1 MSIFDSIRTALRA
14 IAANRLRSGL
24 TALGLVIGV
33 ASVIVLIAIGQ
44 GAQQGVQDRIRGL
57 GSDLI
62 FVKPGAQTDRSTG
75 ARTAQGGAVTLTV
88 ADAEAIEEARVP
100 GITGIAPQLSFNAQ
114 AIAQSQNLG
123 VTVIGTTPSYPD
135 VRDAKIAQGDFL
147 LADDVERRTLTVVL
161 GSAAAASLFPDEDAV
176 GQQVRVSV
184 GRIGFNFRVTGVM
197 AARGGSGEQDN
208 YVFIPVT
215 SLQARYQFLRN
226 PRGDISVNQ
235 INVRTA
241 PGAKQPPIEAAIT
254 DILAQRHQVVTPDFT
269 VQSQNDLVG
278 AAAEVS
284 RTLSILLGSI
294 AGISLIVGGIG
305 TMNIMLVSVT
315 ERTREIGIRR
325 AVGARSMDVMRQFVT
340 EAIALSLVGGLIG
353 IGIGVGVAMA
363 IDGRDISG
371 TAMVTSI
378 QTWSIVL
385 AFGVALMVGLVSGSY
400 PAFRASRLDP
410 ILALRSE

>member
-1 MSIFDSIRTALRA
+1 MSILDSIRTALRA

-33 ASVIVLIAIGQ
+33 ASVIVLIAVGQ
-44 GAQQGVQDRIRGL
+44 GAQQGVQERIRGL

-62 FVKPGAQTDRSTG
+62 FVKPAAQTDRSTG
-75 ARTAQGGAVTLTV
+75 ARGAQGGGITLTA
-88 ADAEAIEEARVP
+88 ADADAITEAKIP
-100 GITGIAPQLSFNAQ
+100 GVVGIAPQLSFNAQ

-123 VTVIGTTPSYPD
+123 VTIIGTTPSYAD
-135 VRDAKIAQGDFL
+135 VRDARVAQGAFIG
-147 LADDVERRTLTVVL
+147 ADDIDRRSLTIVL
-161 GSAAAASLFPDEDAV
+161 GSAVAASLFPDGDAI
-176 GQQVRVSV
+176 GQQVRIAL
-184 GRIGFNFRVTGVM
+184 GPQGFNFRVLGVM
-197 AARGGSGEQDN
+197 EPRGGTGEQDN
-208 YVFIPVT
+208 YAFIPVS
-215 SLQARYQFLRN
+215 SLSARFQFLRN

-235 INVRTA
+235 INIRTA
-241 PGAKQPPIEAAIT
+241 PGAKQEPIETAIT
-254 DILAQRHQVVTPDFT
+254 DVLAQRHQVVTPDFT

-325 AVGARSMDVMRQFVT
+325 AVGARGTDVMRQFVT
-340 EAIALSLVGGLIG
+340 EAIVLSLVGGLIG
-353 IGIGVGVAMA
+353 TGIGVGVAMG

-371 TAMVTSI
+371 TAMQTAI

-385 AFGVALMVGLVSGSY
+385 AFGVALLVGLISGSY
-400 PAFRASRLDP
+400 PAFRAARLDP

>member
-33 ASVIVLIAIGQ
+33 ASVIVLIAVGQ
-44 GAQQGVQDRIRGL
+44 GAQQGVQERIRGL

-62 FVKPGAQTDRSTG
+62 FVKPAPPTDRSTG
-75 ARTAQGGAVTLTV
+75 ARGARDSGITLTA
-88 ADAEAIEEARVP
+88 ADADAIAEAKIP
-100 GITGIAPQLSFNAQ
+100 GVVGIAPQLSFNAQ

-123 VTVIGTTPSYPD
+123 VTIIGTTPSYAE
-135 VRDAKIAQGDFL
+135 VRDAKVAQGNFVG
-147 LADDVERRTLTVVL
+147 ADDIDRRALTIVL
-161 GSAAAASLFPDEDAV
+161 GSAVAGSLFPDGDAI
-176 GQQVRVSV
+176 GQQVRIAL
-184 GRIGFNFRVTGVM
+184 GPQGFNFRVLGVM
-197 AARGGSGEQDN
+197 EPRGGTGEQDN
-208 YVFIPVT
+208 YVFIPVS
-215 SLQARYQFLRN
+215 SLSARFQFLRN

-235 INVRTA
+235 INIRTA
-241 PGAKQPPIEAAIT
+241 PNAKQEPIETAIT

-325 AVGARSMDVMRQFVT
+325 AVGARGMDVMRQFVT

-353 IGIGVGVAMA
+353 IGIGVGVAIG

-371 TAMVTSI
+371 TAMETAI
-378 QTWSIVL
+378 QTWSIAL
-385 AFGVALMVGLVSGSY
+385 AFGVALLVGLVSGSY

>member
-33 ASVIVLIAIGQ
+33 ASVIVLIAVGQ

-62 FVKPGAQTDRSTG
+62 FVKPAAQTDRATG
-75 ARTAQGGAVTLTV
+75 ARGAQGGGITLTL
-88 ADAEAIEEARVP
+88 ADAEALEAAKVP
-100 GITGIAPQLSFNAQ
+100 GIAGIAPQLSFQAQ

-123 VTVIGTTPSYPD
+123 VTIIGTTPSYAE
-135 VRDAKIAQGDFL
+135 VRDAKVAEGDFI
-147 LADDVERRTLTVVL
+147 AATDVERRALTIVL
-161 GSAAAASLFPDEDAV
+161 GSAAAASLFPDGDAI
-176 GQQVRVSV
+176 GQQVRLSV
-184 GRIGFNFRVTGVM
+184 ARIGFNFRVIGVM
-197 AARGGSGEQDN
+197 AARGGTGEQDN
-208 YVFIPVT
+208 YVFIPVS
-215 SLQARYQFLRN
+215 SLQARLQFLRN

-235 INVRTA
+235 INIRTA
-241 PGAKQPPIEAAIT
+241 PGAKQPPIEAAVT
-254 DILAQRHQVVTPDFT
+254 DLLVQRHQVVTPDFT

-325 AVGARSMDVMRQFVT
+325 AVGARGSDVMRQFVT
-340 EAIALSLVGGLIG
+340 EAIALSLAGGLIG
-353 IGIGVGVAMA
+353 IGIGVGVAIG

-371 TAMVTSI
+371 TAMETAV
-378 QTWSIVL
+378 QTWSIAL
-385 AFGVALMVGLVSGSY
+385 AFGVALLVGLISGSY

>member
-1 MSIFDSIRTALRA
+1 MSILDSIRTALRA

-33 ASVIVLIAIGQ
+33 ASVIVLIAVGQ

-62 FVKPGAQTDRSTG
+62 FVKPAAQTDRSTG
-75 ARTAQGGAVTLTV
+75 ARGAQGGGITLTT
-88 ADAEAIEEARVP
+88 ADADAIAAANIP

-114 AIAQSQNLG
+114 AIAQSQNLS
-123 VTVIGTTPSYPD
+123 VAVIGTTPSYTD
-135 VRDAKIAQGDFL
+135 VRDARVAEGDFIG
-147 LADDVERRTLTVVL
+147 ADDVDRRALTIVL
-161 GSAAAASLFPDEDAV
+161 GSAVSESLFPDGGAI
-176 GQQVRVSV
+176 GQQVRLAL
-184 GRIGFNFRVTGVM
+184 GPQGFNFRVIGVM
-197 AARGGSGEQDN
+197 ASRGGTGEQDN
-208 YVFIPVT
+208 YVFVPVP
-215 SLQARYQFLRN
+215 SLSSRVQFLRN
-226 PRGDISVNQ
+226 PRGDVSVNQ
-235 INVRTA
+235 INIRTA
-241 PGAKQPPIEAAIT
+241 PNVAQDPIETAIT
-254 DILAQRHQVVTPDFT
+254 DLLVQRHQVVTPDFT

-325 AVGARSMDVMRQFVT
+325 AVGARGIDVMRQFVN

-353 IGIGVGVAMA
+353 VGIGVGVAVG
-363 IDGRDISG
+363 IDGRDVSG
-371 TAMVTSI
+371 TAMETAVQS
-378 QTWSIVL
+378 WSIAL
-385 AFGVALMVGLVSGSY
+385 AFGVALLVGLVSGSY

>member
-33 ASVIVLIAIGQ
+33 ASVIVLIAVGQ
-44 GAQQGVQDRIRGL
+44 GAQQGVQERIRGL

-75 ARTAQGGAVTLTV
+75 QRSAQGSAITLT
-88 ADAEAIEEARVP
+88 ASDAEAIAAANIP
-100 GITGIAPQLSFNAQ
+100 GVVGISPQLSFPVQ
-114 AIAQSQNLG
+114 AIAGSQNMG
-123 VTVIGTTPSYPD
+123 VTVIGTTPAYAA
-135 VRDAKIAQGDFL
+135 VRDAKVKSGEFITDG
-147 LADDVERRTLTVVL
+147 DVERRTLSIVL
-161 GSAAAASLFPDEDAV
+161 GSAAAETLFPDGDPL
-176 GQQVRVSV
+176 GQQVRLGV
-184 GRIGFNFRVTGVM
+184 GRIGFNFRVVGVM
-197 AARGGSGEQDN
+197 APRGGTGEQDN
-208 YVFIPVT
+208 YVFIPVS
-215 SLQARYQFLRN
+215 SLSARFQFLRN
-226 PRGDISVNQ
+226 PRGEISVNQ
-235 INVRTA
+235 IDVRTA
-241 PGAKQPPIEAAIT
+241 PGVKQEPIQTQLT

-325 AVGARSMDVMRQFVT
+325 AVGARGSDVMRQFVT
-340 EAIALSLVGGLIG
+340 EAIALSLVGGLAG
-353 IGIGVGVAMA
+353 IAIGVGVAIQ

-371 TAMVTSI
+371 TAM
-378 QTWSIVL
+378 QTAVQSWSIAL
-385 AFGVALMVGLVSGSY
+385 AFGVAIMVGLVSGSY

>member
-33 ASVIVLIAIGQ
+33 ASVIVLIAVGQ

-62 FVKPGAQTDRSTG
+62 FVKPAPPTDRTTG
-75 ARTAQGGAVTLTV
+75 ARGARDSGITLTA
-88 ADAEAIEEARVP
+88 ADADAIDSAKVP
-100 GITGIAPQLSFNAQ
+100 GVMGVAPQLSFNAQ
-114 AIAQSQNLG
+114 AIALSQNLG
-123 VTVIGTTPSYPD
+123 VTVIGTTPSYMD
-135 VRDAKIAQGDFL
+135 VRDAKVAEGDFIG
-147 LADDVERRTLTVVL
+147 ADDVDRRALTLVL
-161 GSAAAASLFPDEDAV
+161 GSAVAETLFPDGDAI
-176 GQQVRVSV
+176 GQQVRLAL
-184 GRIGFNFRVTGVM
+184 GPQGFNFRVIGVM
-197 AARGGSGEQDN
+197 AARGGTGEQDN
-208 YVFIPVT
+208 YVFVPVP
-215 SLQARYQFLRN
+215 SLSSRVQFLRN

-235 INVRTA
+235 INIRSV
-241 PGAKQPPIEAAIT
+241 PGANQDLIGTAIT
-254 DILAQRHQVVTPDFT
+254 DILAQRHQVVSPDFT

-325 AVGARSMDVMRQFVT
+325 AVGARGMDVMRQFVT
-340 EAIALSLVGGLIG
+340 EAIVLSLVGGLIG
-353 IGIGVGVAMA
+353 IGIGVAVAVA

-371 TAMVTSI
+371 TAMQTAI
-378 QTWSIVL
+378 QTWSIGL
-385 AFGVALMVGLVSGSY
+385 AFGVALLVGLVSGSY

>member
-1 MSIFDSIRTALRA
+1 MSILDSIRTALRA

-33 ASVIVLIAIGQ
+33 ASVIVLIAVGQ

-62 FVKPGAQTDRSTG
+62 FVRPGAQTDRSTG

-88 ADAEAIEEARVP
+88 ADAEAIEEARIP
-100 GITGIAPQLSFNAQ
+100 GIVGIAPQLSFNAQ

-123 VTVIGTTPSYPD
+123 VTVIGTTPAYPE
-135 VRDAKIAQGDFL
+135 VRDAKVAQGEFL
-147 LADDVERRTLTVVL
+147 LPDDLDRRTLSIVL
-161 GSAAAASLFPDEDAV
+161 GSAAASTLFPDSDPV
-176 GQQVRVSV
+176 GEQVRVAI
-184 GRIGFNFRVTGVM
+184 GRTGFNFRVIGVM
-197 AARGGSGEQDN
+197 EARGGTGEQDN

-215 SLQARYQFLRN
+215 SLQARFQFLRN
-226 PRGDISVNQ
+226 PRGDITVNQ

-241 PGAKQPPIEAAIT
+241 PGAKQEPVEDAIT
-254 DILAQRHQVVTPDFT
+254 DLLVQRHQVITPDFT

-325 AVGARSMDVMRQFVT
+325 AVGARGMDVMRQFVT
-340 EAIALSLVGGLIG
+340 EAIALSLVGGLVG
-353 IGIGVGVAMA
+353 IGIGVGVALA
-363 IDGRDISG
+363 IDGRDVSG
-371 TAMVTSI
+371 TAMETAV
-378 QTWSIVL
+378 QTWSIAL
-385 AFGVALMVGLVSGSY
+385 AFGVALLVGLVSGSY
-400 PAFRASRLDP
+400 PAFRAARLDP